1 MSKCRRTLP
10 LSFICLLAACSGKPY
25 EGKSVAQLQ
34 QMLQDSSPAVQAQG
48 AFGLSRMGAEARDA
62 VPALI
67 ACLQNE
73 TIVRQ
78 NAALALGAIGPD
90 AKEAVPALTK
100 LLQDPEWTV
109 RRHAA
114 LALGEIGSTTQE
126 SVAALGKL
134 KQDKNSLVR
143 KAAEEALRRIRGAKS

>member
-1 MSKCRRTLP
+1 M
-10 LSFICLLAACSGKPY
+10 
-25 EGKSVAQLQ
+25 
-34 QMLQDSSPAVQAQG
+34 
-48 AFGLSRMGAEARDA
+48 
-62 VPALI
+62 PALI
-67 ACLQNE
+67 ACLQSE

-114 LALGEIGSTTQE
+114 LALGEIGPAAQE
-126 SVAALGKL
+126 SMPALSKL
-134 KQDKNSLVR
+134 KQDHQSLVR
-143 KAAEEALRRIRGAKS
+143 KAAEEAIRRIRGAKS